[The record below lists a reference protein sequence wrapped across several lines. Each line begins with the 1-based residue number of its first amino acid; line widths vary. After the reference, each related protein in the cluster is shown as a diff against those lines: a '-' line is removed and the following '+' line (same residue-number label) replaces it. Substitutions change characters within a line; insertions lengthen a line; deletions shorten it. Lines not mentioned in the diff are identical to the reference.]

1 MFPSSPKSP
10 IEVPTR
16 GGASALGVG
25 WGSGAGRGVS
35 ARLDLLSGLLGRPVP
50 APQRRPAS
58 PGPAIPGKK
67 GELHYPAGLPPPS
80 FLSCLC
86 TWPEGRAGPGRHPP
100 TFSFPV
106 SEQGSFFFFFP
117 SSAPS
122 PRPPLLPS
130 FPSLP
135 PSPLGWVCALGRRRH
150 PSAAGTRGTRDGGS
164 ALPSLLPPFSF
175 PAPFPHPPTPPPT
188 RARSGGLRNP
198 EVSISPTVR
207 PPPPPPPRVVISRC
221 GSIPGPVRKG
231 SVTCACLQII
241 RENHPKQL
249 APYPPTSSSHPA
261 PGAAGRPRPS
271 CVPASVGD
279 STLRSRPLPRFAPS
293 QPVPRQ

>member
-106 SEQGSFFFFFP
+106 SEQGSFFFFF
-117 SSAPS
+117 
-122 PRPPLLPS
+122 S
-130 FPSLP
+130 FLCSLP
-135 PSPLGWVCALGRRRH
+135 PPA
-150 PSAAGTRGTRDGGS
+150 P
-164 ALPSLLPPFSF
+164 PSLLPF
-175 PAPFPHPPTPPPT
+175 PPSLPSRLGLCAGAPEAPLRRRDARNSGRGIGSPEPPPSLLFPCPLPPPPHPTPD
-188 RARSGGLRNP
+188 SGSERRP
-198 EVSISPTVR
+198 EEPRGEHLPDR
-207 PPPPPPPRVVISRC
+207 PPPPLPPRLV
-221 GSIPGPVRKG
+221 
-231 SVTCACLQII
+231 
-241 RENHPKQL
+241 
-249 APYPPTSSSHPA
+249 
-261 PGAAGRPRPS
+261 
-271 CVPASVGD
+271 
-279 STLRSRPLPRFAPS
+279 
-293 QPVPRQ
+293 